1 VAVYFIVYQRVENYF
16 ILPRIMTKA
25 IDLSAPTV
33 IIVLLIGASLAGLE
47 GALIALPI
55 AAAVKVVI
63 REVWLVGR
71 TPSVTSATPSP
82 AASSNDAR
90 PPEVSSPSPGGASP
104 SDSP

>member
-1 VAVYFIVYQRVENYF
+1 VAVYFILYQRVENYF

-33 IIVLLIGASLAGLE
+33 IITLLIGASLAGLE

-55 AAAVKVVI
+55 AATVKVVI

-71 TPSVTSATPSP
+71 MPSVTPAPAASPNDVHPPEVPSP
-82 AASSNDAR
+82 A
-90 PPEVSSPSPGGASP
+90 PGHAPP